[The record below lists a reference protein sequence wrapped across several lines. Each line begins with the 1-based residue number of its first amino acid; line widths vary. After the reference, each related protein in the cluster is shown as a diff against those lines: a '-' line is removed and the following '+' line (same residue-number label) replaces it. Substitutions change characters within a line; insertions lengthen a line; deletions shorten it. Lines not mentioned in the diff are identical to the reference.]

1 MNATNMTPIPV
12 VELQSDLPPAG
23 LPGQHQVQRWAESA
37 ARLAGGAAGE
47 ITIRI
52 VDEAES
58 QSLNHDYRGKDYPT
72 NVLSFPF
79 ELPEGMPEEMRAEL
93 GEGIIGD
100 IAICA
105 PVVEREAKDQDKSVE
120 AHWAHMVIHGVL
132 HLLGHDHV
140 EDAGAEIMEALEIRA
155 LAELGYA
162 NPYFTETV

>member
-1 MNATNMTPIPV
+1 MKPTPV
-12 VELQSDLPPAG
+12 VELQSDLPAAG
-23 LPGQHQVQRWAESA
+23 LPAADQVQRWAEAA
-37 ARLAGGAAGE
+37 ARLAGGASGE
-47 ITIRI
+47 IAIRI

-58 QSLNHDYRGKDYPT
+58 QALNRDYRGKDYAT

-105 PVVEREAKDQDKSVE
+105 PVVDREAKEQGKSTE
-120 AHWAHMVIHGVL
+120 AHWAHMVVHGVL

-140 EDAGAEIMEALEIRA
+140 EDAGAEIMEALEVRA
-155 LAELGYA
+155 LSELGYP

>member
-1 MNATNMTPIPV
+1 MTPIPV
-12 VELQSDLPPAG
+12 VDLQTDLPAAG
-23 LPGQHQVQRWAESA
+23 LPGQDQVQRWAETA
-37 ARLAGGAAGE
+37 ARLAGGATGE
-47 ITIRI
+47 IAIRI
-52 VDEAES
+52 IDEAES

-105 PVVEREAKDQDKSVE
+105 PVVEREAQEQGKASE
-120 AHWAHMVIHGVL
+120 AHWAHMVVHGVL

-140 EDAGAEIMEALEIRA
+140 DDAGADIMEALEVRV
-155 LAELGYA
+155 LSELGFA
-162 NPYFTETV
+162 NPYFT

>member
-1 MNATNMTPIPV
+1 MTPIPV
-12 VELQSDLPPAG
+12 VELQSDLPAAG
-23 LPGQHQVQRWAESA
+23 LPAADQVQHWAETA

-47 ITIRI
+47 IAIRI

-58 QSLNHDYRGKDYPT
+58 QTLNHDYRGKDYPT

-105 PVVEREAKDQDKSVE
+105 PVVEREAKDQNKAVE

-140 EDAGAEIMEALEIRA
+140 EDAGAEIMEALEVRA
-155 LAELGYA
+155 LAELGYP

>member
-1 MNATNMTPIPV
+1 MTPIPV
-12 VELQSDLPPAG
+12 VELQSDLPAAG
-23 LPGQHQVQRWAESA
+23 LPAQDQVQRWAEAA
-37 ARLAGGAAGE
+37 ARLAGGGAGE
-47 ITIRI
+47 IAIRI

-58 QSLNHDYRGKDYPT
+58 RSLNHDYRGKDYAT

-79 ELPEGMPEEMRAEL
+79 ELPEGMPEEVRAEL

-105 PVVEREAKDQDKSVE
+105 PVVEREAKEQGKTAE
-120 AHWAHMVIHGVL
+120 AHWAHMVVHGVL

-140 EDAGAEIMEALEIRA
+140 EDAGAEIMEALEVRA
-155 LAELGYA
+155 LAELGYP

>member
-1 MNATNMTPIPV
+1 MSVTNTTPIPV
-12 VELQSDLPPAG
+12 VELQSDLPVAG
-23 LPGQHQVQRWAESA
+23 LPAADRLQHWAQTA
-37 ARLAGGAAGE
+37 ARLVGGASGE

-52 VDEAES
+52 VDAAEG
-58 QSLNHDYRGKDYPT
+58 QALNRNYRGKDYPT

-79 ELPEGMPEEMRAEL
+79 QPPEGMPKAMQAEL
-93 GEGIIGD
+93 GERIIGD

-105 PVVEREAKDQDKSVE
+105 AVVERESKDQGKAVD

-140 EDAGAEIMEALEIRA
+140 EDAGAEIMEALEVQA
-155 LAELGYA
+155 LDELGYP

>member
-1 MNATNMTPIPV
+1 MTPIPV
-12 VELQSDLPPAG
+12 VELQSDLPAAG
-23 LPGQHQVQRWAESA
+23 LPAADQVQRWAETA
-37 ARLAGGAAGE
+37 ARLAGGASGE
-47 ITIRI
+47 IVIRI

-58 QSLNHDYRGKDYPT
+58 QALNHDYRGKNSPT

-79 ELPEGMPEEMRAEL
+79 ELPEGMPEQMRAEL

-105 PVVEREAKDQDKSVE
+105 PVVEREAKDQGKAVE

-140 EDAGAEIMEALEIRA
+140 EDAGAEIMEAMEIRA
-155 LAELGYA
+155 LSELGYP

>member
-1 MNATNMTPIPV
+1 MTPIPV
-12 VELQSDLPPAG
+12 VELQSDLPAAG
-23 LPGQHQVQRWAESA
+23 LPAADQVQRWAETA
-37 ARLAGGAAGE
+37 ARLAGGASGE
-47 ITIRI
+47 IVIRI

-58 QSLNHDYRGKDYPT
+58 QALNHDYRGKNSPT

-79 ELPEGMPEEMRAEL
+79 ELPEGIPEQMRAEL

-105 PVVEREAKDQDKSVE
+105 PVVEREAKDQGKAAE

-140 EDAGAEIMEALEIRA
+140 EDAGAEIMEAMEIRA
-155 LAELGYA
+155 LSELGYP

>member
-1 MNATNMTPIPV
+1 MPLSIQHRPKFRIPYKRIHEEV
-12 VELQSDLPPAG
+12 LGKSYNL
-23 LPGQHQVQRWAESA
+23 S
-37 ARLAGGAAGE
+37 LAF
-47 ITIRI
+47 
-52 VDEAES
+52 VDKKTS
-58 QSLNHDYRGKDYPT
+58 KTLNKKYRGKDYPT

-79 ELPEGMPEEMRAEL
+79 ELPEGMPEQMRAEL

-105 PVVEREAKDQDKSVE
+105 PVVEREAKDQGKTAE

-155 LAELGYA
+155 LAELGYP

>member
-1 MNATNMTPIPV
+1 MTPIPV
-12 VELQSDLPPAG
+12 VELQSDLPAAG
-23 LPGQHQVQRWAESA
+23 LPAADQVQRWAEAA

-47 ITIRI
+47 IAIRI

-58 QSLNHDYRGKDYPT
+58 QALNHDYRGKDYPT

-105 PVVEREAKDQDKSVE
+105 PVVEREAQDQGKAVE

-140 EDAGAEIMEALEIRA
+140 EDAGAEIMEALEVRV
-155 LAELGYA
+155 LAELGYP

>member
-1 MNATNMTPIPV
+1 MTPIPV

-23 LPGQHQVQRWAESA
+23 LPVQEQVQRWAESA

-47 ITIRI
+47 IAIRI

-58 QSLNHDYRGKDYPT
+58 RALNHDYRGKDYPT

-79 ELPEGMPEEMRAEL
+79 ELPEGMPEEMRVEL

-105 PVVEREAKDQDKSVE
+105 PVVEREAKDQGKAVE

-155 LAELGYA
+155 LAELGYP

>member
-1 MNATNMTPIPV
+1 MTPIPV
-12 VELQSDLPPAG
+12 VDLQTDLSAAG
-23 LPGQHQVQRWAESA
+23 LPAAQQVQHWAETA

-47 ITIRI
+47 IAIRI
-52 VDEAES
+52 IGETES

-79 ELPEGMPEEMRAEL
+79 EIPEGMPEEMRAEL

-105 PVVEREAKDQDKSVE
+105 PVVVREAQEQGKTSE
-120 AHWAHMVIHGVL
+120 AHWAHMVVHGVL

-140 EDAGAEIMEALEIRA
+140 DDAGADIMEALEVRV
-155 LAELGYA
+155 LSELGYA
-162 NPYFTETV
+162 NPYFT

>member
-1 MNATNMTPIPV
+1 MTPIPV
-12 VELQSDLPPAG
+12 VDLQTDLPAAG
-23 LPGQHQVQRWAESA
+23 LPGQDQVQRWAETA
-37 ARLAGGAAGE
+37 ARLAGGAGGE
-47 ITIRI
+47 IAIRI
-52 VDEAES
+52 IDEAES

-105 PVVEREAKDQDKSVE
+105 PVVEREAQEQGKASE
-120 AHWAHMVIHGVL
+120 AHWAHMVVHGVL

-140 EDAGAEIMEALEIRA
+140 DDAGADIMEALEVRV
-155 LAELGYA
+155 LSELGFA
-162 NPYFTETV
+162 NPYFT

>member
-1 MNATNMTPIPV
+1 MTPIPV
-12 VELQSDLPPAG
+12 VELQSDLPAAG
-23 LPGQHQVQRWAESA
+23 LPAADQVQRWAETA
-37 ARLAGGAAGE
+37 ARLAGGASGE
-47 ITIRI
+47 IVIRI

-58 QSLNHDYRGKDYPT
+58 QALNHDYRGKNSPT

-79 ELPEGMPEEMRAEL
+79 ELPEGMPEQMRAEL

-105 PVVEREAKDQDKSVE
+105 PVVEREAKDQGKAAE

-140 EDAGAEIMEALEIRA
+140 EDAGAEIMEAMEIRA
-155 LAELGYA
+155 LSELGYR

>member
-1 MNATNMTPIPV
+1 MTPIPV
-12 VELQSDLPPAG
+12 VELQSDLPAAG
-23 LPGQHQVQRWAESA
+23 LPAADQVQRWAETA
-37 ARLAGGAAGE
+37 ARLAGGASGE
-47 ITIRI
+47 IVIRI

-58 QSLNHDYRGKDYPT
+58 QALNHDYRGKNSPT

-79 ELPEGMPEEMRAEL
+79 ELPEGMPEQMRAEL

-105 PVVEREAKDQDKSVE
+105 PVVEREAKDQGKAAE

-140 EDAGAEIMEALEIRA
+140 EDAGAEIMEAMEIRA
-155 LAELGYA
+155 LSELGYP

>member
-1 MNATNMTPIPV
+1 MTPIPV
-12 VELQSDLPPAG
+12 VELQSDLPASG
-23 LPGQHQVQRWAESA
+23 LPAADQVQRWAETA
-37 ARLAGGAAGE
+37 ARLAGGASGE
-47 ITIRI
+47 IVIRI

-58 QSLNHDYRGKDYPT
+58 QALNHDYRGKNSPT

-79 ELPEGMPEEMRAEL
+79 ELPEGMPEQMRAEL

-105 PVVEREAKDQDKSVE
+105 PVVEREAKDQGKAAE

-140 EDAGAEIMEALEIRA
+140 EDAGAEIMEAMEIRA
-155 LAELGYA
+155 LSELGYP

>member
-1 MNATNMTPIPV
+1 MTPIPV
-12 VELQSDLPPAG
+12 VDLQSDLPAAG
-23 LPGQHQVQRWAESA
+23 LPTADQVQRWAESA
-37 ARLAGGAAGE
+37 ARLAGGVAGE
-47 ITIRI
+47 IAIRI

-58 QSLNHDYRGKDYPT
+58 QALNHDYRGKDCPT

-105 PVVEREAKDQDKSVE
+105 PVVEREAKDQGKAVE

-155 LAELGYA
+155 LAEFGYP

>member
-1 MNATNMTPIPV
+1 MTPIPV
-12 VELQSDLPPAG
+12 VELQTDLPAAG
-23 LPGQHQVQRWAESA
+23 LPDQAQVQHWAETA
-37 ARLAGGAAGE
+37 ARLAGGARGE
-47 ITIRI
+47 IAVRI

-58 QSLNHDYRGKDYPT
+58 RTLNHDYRGRDYAT

-105 PVVEREAKDQDKSVE
+105 AVVEREAGEQGKARE
-120 AHWAHMVIHGVL
+120 AHWAHMVVHGVL

-140 EDAGAEIMEALEIRA
+140 EDAGAEIMEALEVRI
-155 LAELGYA
+155 LGELGYPD
-162 NPYFTETV
+162 PYFSETV